1 VADQTWS
8 WPKHVRSAL
17 HTPLWSCCAPS
28 VSGLGPVRVTS
39 SGGCRLP
46 DGGKAGVVPARPGRI
61 ERTALAAEP
70 GRVRVKSCNEGI
82 CDGNA
87 GTGLY
92 VSSAPLVGSGPPS
105 QCDWYAGGLAV
116 ANPDATQ
123 RSPNSGIIAELEA
136 EGYHDAEA
144 VGRGGFG
151 VVYRCNEPSLD
162 RVVAVKVLSSDP
174 DDVDVEHFN
183 REQRAMG
190 RVSGHPNIVPVLHC
204 GLTFAGRPYIVMQ
217 YHRRDTLGAWI
228 RGHGPLG
235 VREALEIG
243 VRLAGALETAHRAG
257 VLHRDIKP
265 ANVLLTAYGEPQLCD
280 FGVARMAGGRET
292 SSQQVVG
299 SLAYIAPELF
309 EGAAVSVAADVY
321 GLAATVFTVL
331 SGDSPFTVRS
341 GEHPIAFVRRVMA
354 GPIPDLRAKGVP
366 DPICSALELGL
377 HIDPARRPSS
387 AAAFGEILRA
397 AAKDVGLTIAD
408 VPLELP
414 APPTDTDESASGTG
428 TPVSAGHS
436 AAIGLR
442 SDRSSS
448 IRQAHYPP
456 SAPTR
461 FRPPTFTR
469 PTVPRRQI
477 LDRLG
482 SGRRPKLVLI
492 HAPAGYGKSTLAA
505 QWVETLTRQGVKT
518 AWLAI
523 DSDDNNTVWFLAHLI
538 EAIRRTMPDLA
549 DTLQQELEGH
559 LENTQQYIFNALIN
573 CLHSDKQTLAL
584 VIDDWHRVDNTET
597 TNALAYLLE
606 NSCHHL
612 HLIVVSR
619 TRTGLPL
626 STMEVQGELTE
637 IDSSLLKFDVAESQ
651 ALLVDQCGL
660 DLTATNVAELED
672 STDGWAAA
680 LQLASLSLRDHPDPA
695 ALIENLSGRHKAIG
709 EYLASNVLDSLE
721 PDLLD
726 FLLSTCIT
734 KQICGGLA
742 TALTDNRRSRG
753 VLEEIEKRDLFLRRT
768 DAEGSWFQYHHL
780 FAEYLLHRLERD
792 AEDRIPELNRRA
804 AQWFTEHQML
814 SQAVD
819 HLILAGDARQATD
832 AVEQAAGDLNEQS
845 QMSMLIGLAAK
856 LPAQHADA
864 RPRLQVDL
872 AWANVVLHRLAA
884 VEDAL
889 RLTELGIDSLPTDE
903 AGDLRAE
910 MDLIRAVIAA
920 FQDRIDASTDAA
932 VQACVDRADT
942 LRPFILCRA
951 ADLASFRGLR
961 VLDFDEALRWQRW
974 GRRYHQRISGTLSAS
989 YGYCFAAIAANEQLD
1004 VAGAEAHL
1012 RHARRIALLPSGRPT
1027 YVAKLAGSLLGE
1039 LLYERGQL
1047 DEAEAL
1053 LDDAYE
1059 LGAEGGIVDFMLA
1072 AFGAGARL
1080 KFARGDKTAVD
1091 RRLAEGLEIA
1101 RELQLPRLEARL
1113 VYEQVRIAAMST
1125 EEIDESLADRVM
1137 SQGAQALDGIGDVTA
1152 ELREDSQIRLL
1163 LNDGQRSALTAACN
1177 RARARVDHVDQR
1189 KRPRAHLQAT
1199 LQLAFC
1205 LAVAGNTDEAQRVLA
1220 PALRTCAALGLSHL
1234 LIDEGPQMLRL
1245 AQDAAVQ
1252 TEGEVADATTSAN
1265 LRGFVLNLAE
1275 ASSR

>member
-1 VADQTWS
+1 
-8 WPKHVRSAL
+8 
-17 HTPLWSCCAPS
+17 
-28 VSGLGPVRVTS
+28 
-39 SGGCRLP
+39 
-46 DGGKAGVVPARPGRI
+46 
-61 ERTALAAEP
+61 
-70 GRVRVKSCNEGI
+70 
-82 CDGNA
+82 
-87 GTGLY
+87 
-92 VSSAPLVGSGPPS
+92 
-105 QCDWYAGGLAV
+105 V

-123 RSPNSGIIAELEA
+123 TSPASGIVAELEA
-136 EGYHDAEA
+136 EGYHDAEP

-190 RVSGHPNIVPVLHC
+190 RVSGHPNIVPVLHS

-217 YHRRDTLGAWI
+217 YHRRDTLSAWI
-228 RGHGPLG
+228 RGQGPLG

-257 VLHRDIKP
+257 VLHLDIKP

-280 FGVARMAGGRET
+280 FGIARIAGGRQT

-309 EGAAVSVAADVY
+309 QGAAVSVAADVY

-331 SGDSPFTVRS
+331 SGDPPFTVRS

-354 GPIPDLRAKGVP
+354 GPIPDLRARGVP
-366 DPICSALELGL
+366 DPICSAIELGL
-377 HIDPARRPSS
+377 NTDPARRPGS
-387 AAAFGEILRA
+387 AAAFGETLRA
-397 AAKDVGLTIAD
+397 AAKHVGLNIAD

-414 APPTDTDESASGTG
+414 APPTDADESASGTG
-428 TPVSAGHS
+428 TPLSAGHS

-442 SDRSSS
+442 SDGSASVQR
-448 IRQAHYPP
+448 AHYPP

-469 PTVPRRQI
+469 PTVPRQRI

-482 SGRRPKLVLI
+482 SGPRPKLVLI

-505 QWVETLTRQGVKT
+505 QWAQTLTRQGLNS

-523 DSDDNNTVWFLAHLI
+523 DSDDNNTVWFLAHMI

-549 DTLQQELEGH
+549 DTLQQEFEGH
-559 LENTQQYIFNALIN
+559 LENTEQYVLNALIN
-573 CLHSDKQTLAL
+573 SLHSDKQTLAL
-584 VIDDWHRVDNTET
+584 VMEDWHRVDNTAT

-612 HLIVVSR
+612 HLIVTSR
-619 TRTGLPL
+619 TRSGLPL
-626 STMEVQGELTE
+626 STLAVQGELVE

-660 DLTATNVAELED
+660 ELTTANVAELED

-695 ALIENLSGRHKAIG
+695 ALIQNLSGRHKAIG

-734 KQICGGLA
+734 KQICSGLA
-742 TALTDNRRSRG
+742 TALTDSRRSQG
-753 VLEEIEKRDLFLRRT
+753 VLEEIEERDLFLRRT
-768 DAEGSWFQYHHL
+768 DTEGSWFQYHHL

-792 AEDRIPELNRRA
+792 AEDRIPELHRRA
-804 AQWFTEHQML
+804 ALWFSKHRML
-814 SQAVD
+814 NQAVD
-819 HLILAGDARQATD
+819 HLILAGDARQAVD
-832 AVEQAAGDLNEQS
+832 AVEQAAGDLNEQN
-845 QMSMLIGLAAK
+845 QMSTLIGLTAK

-889 RLTELGIDSLPTDE
+889 RLAQLAIDSVPTDE

-910 MDLIRAVIAA
+910 IDLIRAVIAA

-932 VQACVDRADT
+932 VQACVDKADT
-942 LRPFILCRA
+942 LRPFVLCRA
-951 ADLASFRGLR
+951 ADLASFRALR
-961 VLDFDEALRWQRW
+961 VLDFDDALRWQRW
-974 GRRYHQRISGTLSAS
+974 GHQYHQRISGTLSVS

-1012 RHARRIALLPSGRPT
+1012 RHAIRIALLPSGHAT

-1047 DEAEAL
+1047 DEAEVL

-1072 AFGAGARL
+1072 AFGTGARL
-1080 KFARGDKTAVD
+1080 KFARGDKTGGD
-1091 RRLAEGLEIA
+1091 RRLAEGLLIA
-1101 RELQLPRLEARL
+1101 RDLQLPRLEARL
-1113 VYEQVRIAAMST
+1113 VHEQVRSAAMST
-1125 EEIDESLADRVM
+1125 KEVDESLAHRVM
-1137 SQGAQALDGIGDVTA
+1137 SQGAQALDGMGDVTA

-1163 LNDGQRSALTAACN
+1163 LNDGQPSARTAACN
-1177 RARARVDHVDQR
+1177 RARARVNHVDQR

-1205 LAVAGNTDEAQRVLA
+1205 LATAANTDEARRVLA
-1220 PALRTCAALGLSHL
+1220 PALRTCAALGLSRL

-1245 AQDAAVQ
+1245 AKDTA
-1252 TEGEVADATTSAN
+1252 VADEFSSADPTTSESV
-1265 LRGFVLNLAE
+1265 RDFVLGLAE
-1275 ASSR
+1275 TSTV